1 VRAESIATRH
11 GSFHF
16 NAAMQCA
23 RRCTLSVCV
32 PVTATRYV
40 PAFRD
45 AFRKRHCLIAAD
57 GIYEWKKTGAKTKQP
72 YYIRLKDEQPFGIA
86 GLWERWGE
94 IESCTI
100 LTTSSNELC
109 ATVHDRMPVILS
121 PVDHDRWLDP
131 APTDPADLQPL
142 LDAYP
147 ADEMLATPV
156 STLVNNVHNSDKRC
170 IAPMDQQQ
178 LL

>member
-1 VRAESIATRH
+1 
-11 GSFHF
+11 
-16 NAAMQCA
+16 MQCA

-100 LTTSSNELC
+100 
-109 ATVHDRMPVILS
+109 
-121 PVDHDRWLDP
+121 
-131 APTDPADLQPL
+131 DPADLQPL